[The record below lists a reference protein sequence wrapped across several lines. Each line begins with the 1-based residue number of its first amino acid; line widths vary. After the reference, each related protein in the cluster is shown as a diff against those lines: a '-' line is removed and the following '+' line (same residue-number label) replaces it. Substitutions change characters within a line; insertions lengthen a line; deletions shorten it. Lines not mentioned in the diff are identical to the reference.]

1 MISGVRE
8 YWIVDLNNN
17 NIMLCGFIDLKID
30 DFQTFKVPDVLES
43 YYFEGLQ
50 ADLAKVFA
58 P

>member
-17 NIMLCGFIDLKID
+17 TIMLCGFIDLKID

-43 YYFEGLQ
+43 YYFEGL
-50 ADLAKVFA
+50 
-58 P
+58 